1 MKFFAMTI
9 VTTALIA
16 TATTA
21 SANIHRRP
29 ADAVKSI
36 ETAAGPAKP
45 TDGAFAQRRGRKCQ
59 ENLGYGRT
67 GSYGCG

>member
-1 MKFFAMTI
+1 MTI
-9 VTTALIA
+9 VTLSLAA
-16 TATTA
+16 VTTA
-21 SANIHRRP
+21 SANIDLRP

-36 ETAAGPAKP
+36 DTAAVPAKP
-45 TDGAFAQRRGRKCQ
+45 ADVTYAHRRGRKCQ